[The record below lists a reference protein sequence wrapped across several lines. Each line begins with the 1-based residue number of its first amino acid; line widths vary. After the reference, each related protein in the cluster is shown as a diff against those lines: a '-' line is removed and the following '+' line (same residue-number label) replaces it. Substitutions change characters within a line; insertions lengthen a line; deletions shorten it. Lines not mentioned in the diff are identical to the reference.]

1 MMARPRMLSPDE
13 YAEATKAFEMVFQS
27 DDPRDAPFAPS
38 ITRRALWYPVSL
50 GLHQDDRH
58 ILALNRA
65 AQVVGDAAYFVS
77 VLVRNPAASPDPRN
91 RWLVPLSPP
100 DKYRDLLF
108 ALNFETAHYSPE
120 GIWGL
125 MFSHE
130 EHGVVG
136 GSALFV
142 DSFFQ
147 SLGIRDDDCVTAFLD
162 RWLRD
167 RERLEIPLDWIEPFL
182 AHLYGLERART
193 WLAAAGLA

>member
-1 MMARPRMLSPDE
+1 MARPRMLSPDE

-91 RWLVPLSPP
+91 RWLVPLS
-100 DKYRDLLF
+100 
-108 ALNFETAHYSPE
+108 
-120 GIWGL
+120 
-125 MFSHE
+125 
-130 EHGVVG
+130 VG